1 MKSKLFKRILIFVS
15 LIISIFT
22 VSSCGVINS
31 TQLNKY
37 KITTTLY
44 PQYEFV
50 KAILGDNKQL
60 NSIFEVS
67 IIVPPGADSHT
78 FDPRLV
84 DLIEIKNTDLFI
96 YTSEELETWVTKL
109 ELSNIDVSLDLSSDE
124 RIKLLEVEEACD
136 EDHDHSTH
144 ANHTHAHTF
153 DPHFWVYPIYAT
165 YMVDSIRN
173 KMIELLVEHPKSGSD
188 KPNEKVLEAININ
201 ANKYIDELL
210 KIDEAL
216 KIVSENATNRTMIFA
231 SPFSFY
237 YWSYYYDLEY
247 VLTYATCSTEVDP
260 SINTIINVINKI
272 RENDVKTIYVKELLN
287 TNVAEMI
294 SSHTGAEIVLLHSC
308 HNISNIDYQNN
319 VSFYD
324 LMKENVYHLAKGLG
338 VDPSIITV
346 FNESEVEE
354 DAVN

>member
-1 MKSKLFKRILIFVS
+1 MIKKIINKILIIFV
-15 LIISIFT
+15 LFFSIFT
-22 VSSCGVINS
+22 VSSCGVINQ

-60 NSIFEVS
+60 NSIFDVS

-96 YTSEELETWVTKL
+96 YTCEELETWVTKL
-109 ELSNIDVSLDLSSDE
+109 ELTNIDVSVDLSKDE
-124 RIKLLEVEEACD
+124 RIKLLEVEEECD

-144 ANHTHAHTF
+144 HNHSHTF
-153 DPHFWVYPIYAT
+153 DPHFWVYPIYAG
-165 YMVDSIRN
+165 YMVDTIRH

-188 KPNEKVLEAININ
+188 KPNQTVIDAINEN
-201 ANKYIDELL
+201 ADNYIKELN

-216 KIVSENATNRTMIFA
+216 KIVSENAKIRTMYFA

-260 SINTIINVINKI
+260 SINTIIKVVNSI
-272 RENDVKTIYVKELLN
+272 RDNNIKTIYVKELLN

-294 SSHTGAEIVLLHSC
+294 KEHTGAEIVLLHSC
-308 HNISNIDYQNN
+308 HNISNIDYQNGITFF
-319 VSFYD
+319 S
-324 LMKENVYHLAKGLG
+324 LMKENVYHLAKGLE

-354 DAVN
+354 DAIN